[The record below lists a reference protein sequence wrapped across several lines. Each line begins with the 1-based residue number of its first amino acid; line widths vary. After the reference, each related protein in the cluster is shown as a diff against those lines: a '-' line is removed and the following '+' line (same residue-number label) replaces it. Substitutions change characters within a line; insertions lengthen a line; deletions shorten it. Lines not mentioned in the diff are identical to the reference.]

1 MNFKI
6 KSILITLC
14 VLTTFNTYAVSFTA
28 DAVQI
33 RGAEVSHAKM
43 FWHDGSVRFE
53 YLDQGVAMVQI
64 FDNENNKVI
73 WLDAE
78 KKVYIE
84 RELSDRQ
91 ATPVT
96 SKTANNYNPC
106 DEFPDAECTRLKAAD
121 INDRQTDKWLITFTV
136 ENRDQ
141 HVFQWIDKKHQIV
154 VRQQNPDGSVLNVQ
168 ILDDQ
173 EVNGRQVRKVDMMA
187 VSADGSSVHGIQWY
201 DSELDIVVRQQADDG
216 AIDELRNIMV
226 GQVES
231 ALFTI
236 PEGYKTVDAQL
247 TDLDSKPAIIF
258 GTTNNK
264 KEAKNN
270 NVDRDR

>member
-6 KSILITLC
+6 KSILITLF

-106 DEFPDAECTRLKAAD
+106 DEFPDAECTRLKSAE
-121 INDRQTDKWLITFTV
+121 INDRQTEKWLITFTV
-136 ENRDQ
+136 DNRDQ
-141 HVFQWIDKKHQIV
+141 HVFQWIDNKHQIV
-154 VRQQNPDGSVLNVQ
+154 VRQENPDGSVLNVQ

-187 VSADGSSVHGIQWY
+187 VSADGSSVHGVQWY

-216 AIDELRNIMV
+216 AIDELRNIKV
-226 GQVES
+226 GPIES
-231 ALFTI
+231 ALFAI
-236 PEGYKTVDAQL
+236 PEGYRTVDAQL
-247 TDLDSKPAIIF
+247 TDLISKPAMIF
-258 GTTNNK
+258 GMTKNK
-264 KEAKNN
+264 QEAKNN
-270 NVDRDR
+270 NVDGHR

>member
-14 VLTTFNTYAVSFTA
+14 VLTAFNTSAVSFTA

-33 RGAEVSHAKM
+33 RGADVSHAKM
-43 FWHDGSVRFE
+43 FWLDGSVRFE
-53 YLDQGVAMVQI
+53 YLDQDVAMVQI
-64 FDNENNKVI
+64 FDNANKKVI

-84 RELSDRQ
+84 RELGDRQ

-96 SKTANNYNPC
+96 SKTTNNYNPC
-106 DEFPDAECTRLKAAD
+106 DAFPDAECTRLKSAE
-121 INDRQTDKWLITFTV
+121 INDRQTDKWLITFNV
-136 ENRDQ
+136 DNVDQ
-141 HVFQWIDKKHQIV
+141 HVFQWIDKKHQMV
-154 VRQQNPDGSVLNVQ
+154 VRQENPDGSVLNLQ

-173 EVNGRQVRKVDMMA
+173 EVNGRQVHKVDMMA

-216 AIDELRNIMV
+216 AIDELRNIKV
-226 GQVES
+226 EQIES
-231 ALFTI
+231 ALFAI
-236 PEGYKTVDAQL
+236 PGGYRTVDAQL
-247 TDLDSKPAIIF
+247 TDLNSQPAMIF
-258 GTTNNK
+258 GTANNK

-270 NVDRDR
+270 NVDSHR